1 MNRKATIALS
11 VAVGALVFGAAANS
25 AQAQW
30 CYPAPVVV
38 APAPVYCPPPVYVA
52 PPMYAYPAP
61 VYAAPMYG
69 HPVAFPRPVY
79 GRPVFG
85 GGRGFSF
92 GFGYYR

>member
-1 MNRKATIALS
+1 
-11 VAVGALVFGAAANS
+11 
-25 AQAQW
+25 
-30 CYPAPVVV
+30 
-38 APAPVYCPPPVYVA
+38 VYVA
-52 PPMYAYPAP
+52 PPMYAYPGP

-92 GFGYYR
+92 GFSYFR